1 MFIEIWL
8 TLDAT
13 RAYVLLAA
21 VGIWL
26 SFSAKYIKSILAN
39 VALHAHIL
47 FHTRRSIT
55 DPSELTP
62 LLSARKAEAKKR
74 ANALAKV
81 YKDGGGFRDFVYV
94 LRYSEELSQSYR
106 ILLGVFVFVL
116 SCAMIGFYVLGVSAA
131 RIQSNGPA
139 LLDSQKCGL
148 WVFNRTSGGDE
159 AATRAGIHDLEK
171 ETRAAEYAQNCYETP
186 SKFDAIQCNF
196 LYRSKL
202 PFTPPQ
208 YSTDCPFQNEICSQN
223 QTVTFI
229 SDDIDANELGI
240 NSGSSPQFRRRT
252 SCTPLSM
259 EYPFIQNRT
268 ENGTTTY
275 YYYYGG
281 KPLHHPPLNY
291 TYTTTGDPFDRFAPG
306 YDV

>member
-1 MFIEIWL
+1 MFLEVWL

-13 RAYVLLAA
+13 AAYALLAA
-21 VGIWL
+21 VGVWL

-47 FHTRRSIT
+47 YHARRSIT

-62 LLSARKAEAKKR
+62 LLSARRAEVKKR
-74 ANALAKV
+74 ANVLAKV
-81 YKDGGGFRDFVYV
+81 YKDGGGFRDFVYI

-106 ILLGVFVFVL
+106 ILLGVFIFIL
-116 SCAMIGFYVLGVSAA
+116 SCVMIGFYILGALAA
-131 RIQSNGPA
+131 RIQANGPA

-148 WVFNRTSGGDE
+148 WVFDRNRGGDE

-202 PFTPPQ
+202 PFSPPQ
-208 YSTDCPFQNEICSQN
+208 YSIDCPFQNEICSQN

-252 SCTPLSM
+252 RCTPLSM

-281 KPLHHPPLNY
+281 KPLHHPPLDY
-291 TYTTTGDPFDRFAPG
+291 TYTTTGDPFDRLAPG